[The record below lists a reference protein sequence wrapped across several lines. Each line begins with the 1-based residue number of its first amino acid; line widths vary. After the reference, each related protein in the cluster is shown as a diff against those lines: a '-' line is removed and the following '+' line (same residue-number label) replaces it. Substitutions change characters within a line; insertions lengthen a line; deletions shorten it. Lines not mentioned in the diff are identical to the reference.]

1 MSKRFEQRNRQ
12 PINRRILSAMLL
24 FAAFCGAN
32 TADLNA
38 AGTPGAS
45 AEKVPEG
52 QTAADTSA
60 AHYQA
65 GLVHKQSALA
75 KEAEAASVADPSLQS
90 WLLLE
95 SREEFQVAANYFGRA
110 LKLDLNHYEAA
121 NELGYALRKSGD
133 YRKAIG
139 AYNFALVIKPDFYEA
154 IEYRGEAYFALGMLD
169 RARDAYMVLFR
180 NDLQLAAQL
189 LQVMGASGAGAR
201 DSDQPLSADF
211 AAWVRERQAIA
222 EVTPGASAAPD
233 RDW

>member
-1 MSKRFEQRNRQ
+1 MSSTHTQQTRQ
-12 PINRRILSAMLL
+12 PITRRILCLILPLVALTGL
-24 FAAFCGAN
+24 A
-32 TADLNA
+32 TVDVYA

-45 AEKVPEG
+45 AEKIPEG
-52 QTAADTSA
+52 QTAADTSQ

-75 KEAEAASVADPSLQS
+75 KEADAGRATDPSLQS

-95 SREEFQVAANYFGRA
+95 SREEFQQAANYFGRA

-121 NELGYALRKSGD
+121 NELGYALRKTGD

-154 IEYRGEAYFALGMLD
+154 IEYRGEAYLALGMLD
-169 RARDAYMVLFR
+169 RAREAYLVLFR

-189 LQVMGASGAGAR
+189 LGVMSAAADGDTSQGL
-201 DSDQPLSADF
+201 PADF
-211 AAWVRERQAIA
+211 SAWVREREAIA
-222 EVTPGASAAPD
+222 EVTPGTSASAA